1 MFGSKTRQLEEAL
14 EKRNAEFAELTARN
28 EEMAAKL
35 SGYRAKEDAIIGA
48 LTEAK
53 TTAAR
58 IVAAAEKVRDD
69 MLEDAEQ
76 SKKLAAKEAERVLND
91 ARAHAEEV
99 ALAARQK
106 AEDMLADVEADTK
119 MYREMLAAFNTALCE
134 AADGAR
140 AYAQKFEAF
149 ARGEILEDESVEIDY
164 ATAALRNQIEKEP
177 VKLPEDYENPA
188 ALMRGIYSLQGRELP
203 PVGSYGHAAEADE
216 AYREDA
222 EVSQETD
229 FSREVVTDDAPEK
242 DDAPAEHVWTVD
254 EIINDAMAKT
264 EGDIAVDAQLNAL
277 IDDVL
282 KG

>member
-1 MFGSKTRQLEEAL
+1 MT
-14 EKRNAEFAELTARN
+14 T
-28 EEMAAKL
+28 KL
-35 SGYRAKEDAIIGA
+35 AGYHAKEQAIIGA

-76 SKKLAAKEAERVLND
+76 SKKLAAEEAERVLND

-99 ALAARQK
+99 AISARQK
-106 AEDMLADVEADTK
+106 AEEMLAGVEADTK
-119 MYREMLAAFNTALCE
+119 MYREMLAAFNEELCE
-134 AADGAR
+134 AADSAR

-149 ARGEILEDESVEIDY
+149 ARGEMLEDESSEVDY

-203 PVGSYGHAAEADE
+203 PIGSYGHTAEADE
-216 AYREDA
+216 VYREDA
-222 EVSQETD
+222 EAQQETD
-229 FSREVVTDDAPEK
+229 LSREAVVEDAPEK
-242 DDAPAEHVWTVD
+242 DDTPAEHVWTVD
-254 EIINDAMAKT
+254 EIISDAMAKA
-264 EGDIAVDAQLNAL
+264 EGDITVDAQLNAL